1 MCLSAGARIGS
12 LESLSGT
19 CGLNLVDGSSLAVLD
34 TATVGAPLAVGASA
48 ADASFFGTVPD
59 GAFVEATCGGAC
71 AGTTKATLA
80 HPGTALLPLTGQLA
94 ADEVVVALVWATAGT
109 DLDLR
114 LGFRA
119 DDDERCLVSAGRPKC
134 GDATHTIVG
143 EGVEFISIKPFRAT
157 DYHVWVHAAAGTV
170 EAADAYVYVFDAGGL
185 VSMKAAA
192 PPVCG
197 ATTAAEAAA
206 QCIYYDD
213 PAFVNAEAGKAI
225 WAAPEANRLL
235 GEHTEAM
242 CLEGLGLGST
252 VKPLVVER
260 QRHYTAEA
268 FDTAQLVDS
277 CDAPRECDAAD
288 HAVWHCS
295 AIIERGVFRCPGAMR
310 RMVFCDPGYECDPA
324 AVLDVAVTDAAA
336 VRAAMCVAP
345 PTPAPTLQPIALT
358 LDF

>member
-1 MCLSAGARIGS
+1 MCLAAGTRIGG
-12 LESLSGT
+12 LESISGT

-34 TATVGAPLAVGASA
+34 TTSVGAPLALGGVAE
-48 ADASFFGTVPD
+48 ASFFGTVPD
-59 GAFVEATCGGAC
+59 GAFVEANCGGAC
-71 AGTTKATLA
+71 AGSTKATLA

-94 ADEVVVALVWATAGT
+94 ADEVVVALVWATSGT

-119 DDDERCLVSAGRPKC
+119 DDDERCLVSAGRPSC
-134 GDATHTIVG
+134 GDATHTIAG

-157 DYHVWVHAAAGTV
+157 DYHVWAQAHSGNV

-206 QCIYYDD
+206 QCVYYDD
-213 PAFVNAEAGKAI
+213 PAFVNAESGKAI

-252 VKPLVVER
+252 VKPLVVE
-260 QRHYTAEA
+260 HP
-268 FDTAQLVDS
+268 AQIL
-277 CDAPRECDAAD
+277 
-288 HAVWHCS
+288 
-295 AIIERGVFRCPGAMR
+295 
-310 RMVFCDPGYECDPA
+310 A
-324 AVLDVAVTDAAA
+324 AVELREGRNVGYKVW
-336 VRAAMCVAP
+336 
-345 PTPAPTLQPIALT
+345 I
-358 LDF
+358 FGHHFK